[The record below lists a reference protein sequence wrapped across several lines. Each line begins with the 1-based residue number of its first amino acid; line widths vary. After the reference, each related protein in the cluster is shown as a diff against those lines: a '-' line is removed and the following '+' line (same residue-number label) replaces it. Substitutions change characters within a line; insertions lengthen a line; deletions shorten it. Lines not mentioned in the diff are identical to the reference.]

1 MAQSTQTYKNH
12 TRFLPPFHF
21 FVVPVLLL
29 NFVNDVRL
37 MMRGPNEGNIFAV
50 VVALVLLTLAFLAR
64 IQALT
69 VQDRVI
75 RLEMRERLRQI
86 LPADMH
92 TQING
97 LTPKQL
103 VSLRFAGDG
112 EMAEIV
118 RDVVAGKLQS
128 AKDIKLRVKNW
139 QGDFLRA

>member
-1 MAQSTQTYKNH
+1 MAQSVQTYKNH

-29 NFVNDVRL
+29 NVVNAVRL
-37 MMRGPNEGNIFAV
+37 MMRGPNQGNGFAV
-50 VVALVLLTLAFLAR
+50 VVALALLTLAFLAR

-75 RLEMRERLRQI
+75 RLEMRERLRQV
-86 LPADMH
+86 LPADLH
-92 TQING
+92 AQING

-103 VSLRFAGDG
+103 VSLRFAGDA
-112 EMAEIV
+112 EMPEIV
-118 RDVVAGKLQS
+118 RDVVSGKLQS